1 MKLKPMGRKD
11 EPEKLPPDTEKI
23 TENFEE
29 ILKDTGISIQRDYNL
44 ILWNDNV
51 NDMISVIIAL
61 YEVCKLS
68 NNDSLRVMMEAHKKG
83 KSLAKNGELD
93 ELLDMKNGLNARG
106 LTVTIEEAV

>member
-1 MKLKPMGRKD
+1 MNRSDKSPKIPVTKPVTLED
-11 EPEKLPPDTEKI
+11 
-23 TENFEE
+23 
-29 ILKDTGISIQRDYNL
+29 ILKDSGISLQHDYNL

-51 NDMISVIIAL
+51 NDMINVVVSL

-68 NNDSLRVMMEAHKKG
+68 NEHSQRVMMEAHTKG

-106 LTVTIEEAV
+106 LSVTIEEAV